1 MHEDRFGLPL
11 STVSQAARDAYVAGV
26 DSVISGVAGYRE
38 HLALALDDD
47 PCFGLAHIALA
58 RGLLLAGEVPA
69 ARASLQRARE
79 NVAHA
84 TPREQSHVNVL
95 GLGVEGKPVAAMEA
109 MLVHLRSWP
118 RDAMVLAPA
127 TSVFGLFGFSGDPDH
142 EEKLY
147 ELLASLAPAYGQDW
161 WFETVYGF
169 AACETGRLDQAW
181 NLIEHA
187 LAQRPLNAHAAH
199 FRAHVMYERDETA
212 ASLAFLE
219 AWMPMLDKRSLM
231 HCHLSWHVTLAA
243 MAAGRIEQAWQAYRD
258 AVHPGGAWG
267 PPLNVV
273 TDASSFLWRAEL
285 ASQARRTELWR
296 EVHAHALRSFPTAGV
311 AFADMH
317 TLLACIAVG
326 DADSIDRLRKEIR
339 QRIADNRY
347 PPGDVVI
354 DIVDGFAAFAQGD
367 WVEAIRCLTHALP
380 RVVCIGGSRA
390 QRDLVDLTLIGA
402 CMKAGRADE
411 ARALIAR
418 RGQGRPRGGAVTALR
433 AALPRA

>member
-11 STVSQAARDAYVAGV
+11 STVSQVARDAYVAGV
-26 DSVISGVAGYRE
+26 DSVMSGVAGYRE
-38 HLALALDDD
+38 HLARALEHD
-47 PCFGLAHIALA
+47 PCFALAHVALA

-69 ARASLQRARE
+69 GRACLQRARE
-79 NVAHA
+79 TVAHA
-84 TPREQSHVNVL
+84 TPREQSHVSVL
-95 GLGVEGKPVAAMEA
+95 GLGLEGKPAPAIEA

-147 ELLASLAPAYGQDW
+147 QLLASLAPAYGQDW
-161 WFETVYGF
+161 WFEAVYGF
-169 AACETGRLDQAW
+169 AACETGRLDQASS
-181 NLIEHA
+181 LIEHA

-199 FRAHVMYERDETA
+199 FRAHVMYERDEAA

-219 AWMPMLDKRSLM
+219 GWMPMLDKRSLM
-231 HCHLSWHVTLAA
+231 HCHLSWHATLAA
-243 MAAGRIEQAWQAYRD
+243 LAAGRTEQAWRSYRD

-285 ASQARRTELWR
+285 AGQARRTELWR
-296 EVHAHALRSFPTAGV
+296 EVHEHALRSFPTAGV
-311 AFADMH
+311 AFADVH

-326 DADSIDRLRKEIR
+326 DDDSTDRLRKEIR
-339 QRIADNRY
+339 DRIAGNRY
-347 PPGDVVI
+347 PPGEVVI
-354 DIVDGFAAFAQGD
+354 DIADGFAAFAQGD
-367 WVEAIRCLTHALP
+367 WDEAVRCLAHALP

-402 CMKAGRADE
+402 CMKAGRTDE
-411 ARALIAR
+411 ARTLIAR
-418 RGQGRPRGGAVTALR
+418 RGQERPLASAVTASE
-433 AALPRA
+433 AARPRA